1 MPLTLADITADQRE
15 HLELCIHEAGH
26 AVTAVAL
33 GGVIR
38 SAVVVSGRVTGNQG
52 LTTVDH
58 RPHGTDALIAYAGPW
73 SQSRWRCGGRPTQC
87 DLYTVLDATG
97 CKDDRVLTASGG
109 MHTGADVVPL
119 LTWCWPAVARTAT
132 QLHRTGEVYQVDVLA
147 ALGITDGGGMTSVQL
162 AAIRSRC
169 REVPPIRAA

>member
-1 MPLTLADITADQRE
+1 MPLTLADITAGQRA
-15 HLELCIHEAGH
+15 HLETCIHEAGH
-26 AVTAVAL
+26 AVAGVVL
-33 GGVIR
+33 GAELR
-38 SAVVVSGRVTGNQG
+38 NAVVVSSKVTGTEG
-52 LTTVDH
+52 LTTFSD
-58 RPHGTDALIAYAGPW
+58 RPHGTDALIAHAGPW
-73 SQSRWRCGGRPTQC
+73 AQARWLAGRRPTQREF
-87 DLYTVLDATG
+87 YAVLDTTG
-97 CKDDRVLTASGG
+97 HKDSRVLTASGG

-132 QLHRTGEVYQVDVLA
+132 QLHRTGEVYQADVLA